1 MSRELN
7 LARDLPTACRWPRA
21 LASWLALVLLSSL
34 AFAQG
39 TARVSAQLSSGVA
52 RLGERITLTVTVEN
66 ASRAE
71 LGALPQVDGLTLGPA
86 SAPNDLIH
94 EQWINGRR
102 SRSVSRTWVI
112 GVRPTR
118 QGEFTIPPLD
128 VSVDGVKQ
136 ATSPVSLTVVADMK
150 GEELGFLEIRASST
164 KVVEGQPFSIEIL
177 CGFDQALNN
186 KVNYF
191 NLMLPWIG
199 ELPGA
204 LEMESPPAR
213 PGATEYEFELN
224 GRERIKVEML
234 EPRTVE
240 GRPFYQLRAVRS
252 FTPTRTGVIEIPT
265 SFFEFGT
272 VVERRDFFQ
281 TRREKGETYF
291 TSAPALAIEVVPLP
305 EAGRPLDFSG
315 AIGQFA
321 VKASAEPRDV
331 DAGES
336 IKLVVEWSGTGNLE
350 FFTSPDPARSDA
362 FRSFRVYGKTEQKS
376 FDRRVVTYDIAPISS
391 EVREIP
397 PLSLS
402 VFDPAKE
409 RYTSVSTEPLAIRV
423 RALEGATG
431 LAPTEDEQRFDQ
443 DVRDIVLRPA
453 SRRESEPLGAGVVLG
468 LVCALPLGW
477 LALRTSVRRFG
488 APDAPAERAR
498 RAALK
503 RLKRGLANAQDPREQ
518 LDRLHEFLA
527 ARTKETPQAWEG
539 RGLAELLAR
548 EPEVDRARTQ
558 PLFEAVSELERA
570 AWGGEGSG
578 LPREK
583 LVLAA
588 EEAVRGGL

>member
-1 MSRELN
+1 MNAVRPSKLGAGGMRV
-7 LARDLPTACRWPRA
+7 LAAC
-21 LASWLALVLLSSL
+21 LALLVASSRL
-34 AFAQG
+34 CAQD
-39 TARVSAQLSSGVA
+39 ASRVSAQLSTGVA
-52 RLGERITLTVTVEN
+52 RLGERINLTVTVEN

-71 LGALPQVDGLTLGPA
+71 LGALPQVEGLTLGPA
-86 SAPNDLIH
+86 SVPSDRVY

-102 SRSVSRTWVI
+102 SRSVSRTWVV
-112 GVRPTR
+112 GVRPAR
-118 QGEFTIPPLD
+118 QGEFTIPPIE
-128 VSVDGVKQ
+128 VRVDGGAKQ
-136 ATSPVSLTVVADMK
+136 TSALALTVVADLK
-150 GEELGFLEIRASST
+150 GEELGFLEIRASS
-164 KVVEGQPFSIEIL
+164 KRVVEGQPFSIEIL
-177 CGFDQALNN
+177 CGFDQTLSSRN
-186 KVNYF
+186 VNYF

-199 ELPGA
+199 ELPGV
-204 LEMESPPAR
+204 LEMESPPSR

-224 GRERIKVEML
+224 GRERVKVEML
-234 EPRTVE
+234 ELRSVE

-252 FTPTRTGVIEIPT
+252 FTPTRTGKIEIPT

-291 TSAPALAIEVVPLP
+291 ANAPALSIEVVPLP

-336 IKLVVEWSGTGNLE
+336 IKFVVEWSGTGNLE

-362 FRSFRVYGKTEQKS
+362 FRSFRVYGKTEQKH

-397 PLSLS
+397 PLFLS
-402 VFDPAKE
+402 VFDPVKE

-431 LAPTEDEQRFDQ
+431 LAPTEDEQRFAL
-443 DVRDIVLRPA
+443 DVRDIVLRPRTRTD
-453 SRRESEPLGAGVVLG
+453 SQPLGAGVVLG
-468 LVCALPLGW
+468 LVGALPLGW
-477 LALRTSVRRFG
+477 LALRASVRRFG

-498 RAALK
+498 RTALK
-503 RLKRGLANAQDPREQ
+503 RLKRALANAEDPREQ

-527 ARTKETPQAWEG
+527 ARTYETPQAWEG
-539 RGLAELLAR
+539 RGIAEALAR
-548 EPEVDRARTQ
+548 DTQ
-558 PLFEAVSELERA
+558 VERERVRPLFQAVSELERA
-570 AWGGEGSG
+570 AWSG
-578 LPREK
+578 QGAGLAREQ
-583 LVLAA
+583 LVRVA
-588 EEAVRGGL
+588 EEALRGGL